1 MRMAKVRTRKRGK
14 TYSYIFE
21 VGNVNGKR
29 KVIEKGGY
37 ETVQAAYDAGIEA
50 YTDWQHGNIG
60 ITNEKICLRDFSK
73 LWLENVCKPNMKK
86 SSLRGYTIVI
96 NRIPPELASKR
107 VTDVTP
113 AMIDGF
119 MRKLAEKGLAYATLR
134 HQLTIMREM
143 FSYAVYPAELI
154 ASNPAMYVK
163 TPKTQRRKVIER
175 KIISRDE
182 FEQLIQRHRAG
193 TTYHI
198 PLYLL
203 YYTGIR
209 IGELCGLTW
218 DNIDLAAGTISIC
231 QQVQQIGGLPPYIS
245 TPKTATSVRT
255 IPIGKD
261 LVKELAAWRATQRAY
276 EVKKGGAYVIIYA
289 DAKNALHR
297 QSKALK
303 PPADWHRVNFVCTRR
318 NGTLLLKTA
327 IYDKMRRMGLNAH
340 SFRHTHAT
348 MLIEAGANP
357 KGVAARLGHASTNIT
372 ENLYTHIT
380 KNMQDD
386 TERVFE
392 HIMQTK

>member
-1 MRMAKVRTRKRGK
+1 MSKVRTRKRGK

-21 VGNVNGKR
+21 IGKIDGKR
-29 KVIEKGGY
+29 KVVEKGGFDSMR
-37 ETVQAAYDAGIEA
+37 AAYKAGIEA
-50 YTDWQHGNIG
+50 YTDWQHGGIG
-60 ITNEKICLRDFSK
+60 ITDDKILLRDFAK
-73 LWLENVCKPNMKK
+73 LWLDKVCRPNMKT

-96 NRIPPELASKR
+96 NRIPPELNSKR
-107 VTDVTP
+107 VASVTP
-113 AMIDGF
+113 AMIDSF
-119 MRKLAEKGLAYATLR
+119 MRSLAEKGLAYATLR

-143 FSYAVYPAELI
+143 LSYAVYPAELI
-154 ASNPAMYVK
+154 SSNPAMYVK

-182 FEQLIQRHRAG
+182 FEQLIKRHRAG

-218 DNIDLAAGTISIC
+218 DNIDLAAGTINIC

-255 IPIGKD
+255 IPIGKG
-261 LVKELAAWRATQRAY
+261 LIKELSAWKATQMAY

-289 DAKNALHR
+289 DAQNALHR

-303 PPADWHRVNFVCTRR
+303 PPAGWHRVNFICTRR

-372 ENLYTHIT
+372 ENLYAHIT
-380 KNMQDD
+380 KSMQTE